1 MLQERVQQGIDKT
14 RAESEEVENVRH
26 LLGNDR
32 VLSELHLE
40 ERDVPGEPADDED
53 EQHRGE
59 DDERSLVGGDRA
71 VPRIDGQL
79 RLLPNVLHLPTDDDE
94 HPDEAEKHDEQRDG
108 KAEQDAG
115 DLVGRLVFLLFAG
128 IREVVVHEVQP
139 RELDERVEQRV
150 KPHEGD
156 DEAHAS
162 LGNHAV
168 VAHRVHDGD
177 ITLQGDHL
185 DVRHGGDRYA
195 AVEDR
200 GRDAH
205 AMVVGDRAEQV
216 QRYREQARHQVRQ
229 GQTHKETVRLR
240 SQVVLAYKEDNDE
253 NVNGDY
259 AEREHYQ
266 ARVVR
271 GPEGAHV
278 YGQPCFVR
286 RRVPHTLCS
295 SSHGMAVLL
304 GYRCLVDVAWLSL
317 LGYRCLVD
325 VD

>member
-1 MLQERVQQGIDKT
+1 MLQERVQQWVEKT
-14 RAESEEVENVRH
+14 RAESEEVENVRQ

-53 EQHRGE
+53 AEHGGE
-59 DDERSLVGGDRA
+59 DDERALVGSDRA

-79 RLLPNVLHLPTDDDE
+79 RLLPNVLHLPADDDE
-94 HPDEAEKHDEQRDG
+94 HPCETEKHDEQRDG
-108 KAEQDAG
+108 EAEKEAG
-115 DLVGRLVFLLFAG
+115 DLVGRFEFLLFARV
-128 IREVVVHEVQP
+128 REVVVREVQP

-150 KPHEGD
+150 DPHEGD
-156 DEAHAS
+156 DAAHAP
-162 LGNHAV
+162 LGDHAV

-177 ITLQGDHL
+177 VALQRDHL
-185 DVRHGGDRYA
+185 DVRHGGDRHA

-205 AMVVGDRAEQV
+205 LVVVGDRAEEV

-229 GQTHKETVRLR
+229 RQAHEEAVRLR
-240 SQVVLAYKEDNDE
+240 SQVVLPHEKHHDE
-253 NVNGDY
+253 NVDGDY

-271 GPEGAHV
+271 GPEDTRTCGR
-278 YGQPCFVR
+278 PR
-286 RRVPHTLCS
+286 
-295 SSHGMAVLL
+295 
-304 GYRCLVDVAWLSL
+304 LV
-317 LGYRCLVD
+317 
-325 VD
+325 